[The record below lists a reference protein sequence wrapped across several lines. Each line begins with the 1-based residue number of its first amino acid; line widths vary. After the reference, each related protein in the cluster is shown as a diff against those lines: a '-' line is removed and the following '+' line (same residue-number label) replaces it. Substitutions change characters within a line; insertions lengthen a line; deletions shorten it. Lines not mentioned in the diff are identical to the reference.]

1 VLLNK
6 IDLVT
11 PEELKATKERILAIN
26 KMVEVVETKMSV
38 VDLNKILNIRA
49 FDLSKLIDLDPD
61 FLVKDFV
68 KDDHEHG
75 DDHKH
80 EDKDHDHKH
89 EKSHKVPTKHEHD
102 FNVTSVGIIMEG
114 DLSMNKLNQW
124 MGGLLREKGVD
135 IYRMKGVLA
144 VQGMDNRFV
153 FQGVHMIFNGNPA
166 QAWGSDPRV
175 NKIVFI
181 GKKLN
186 RVELE
191 EGLKACRA

>member
-1 VLLNK
+1 M
-6 IDLVT
+6 DGWS
-11 PEELKATKERILAIN
+11 P
-26 KMVEVVETKMSV
+26 S
-38 VDLNKILNIRA
+38 
-49 FDLSKLIDLDPD
+49 
-61 FLVKDFV
+61 
-68 KDDHEHG
+68 
-75 DDHKH
+75 
-80 EDKDHDHKH
+80 
-89 EKSHKVPTKHEHD
+89 
-102 FNVTSVGIIMEG
+102 
-114 DLSMNKLNQW
+114 
-124 MGGLLREKGVD
+124 EKGVD

-191 EGLKACRA
+191 EGLKACRAQDQKAQIRGGVRVSNQQVQARQNMQHQNECHQYCASGTRRCFKTVAKKYNGQNYCKSCWKRYVDLQDPSVDVFPKD